1 MSAFSAWEADENGM
15 VRQVSV
21 WVPNWA
27 DGYGTISIETAP
39 TVNRRDWLYCFG
51 KLLGAAKAVQEC
63 VKGKRKIAAVGK
75 RPSPLYCLLTAQI
88 VCSRFVKAHH
98 QQLQATR
105 MSLPTPPEYSFLIGK
120 SYCEYAVDL
129 ISGWQN
135 LFNMFVQHDN
145 DSIKLEGKER
155 VAFEVRQIVSRWN
168 EVSMSPTS
176 WFSHNL
182 TVVVRFVEMEI
193 NHSRWMTDVELATEK
208 EKERLTLLR
217 QIMEQNPDWTAKGV
231 VQEFRRRQQQQGKKG
246 IKQDEGLRLVR
257 ELRTKKI

>member
-1 MSAFSAWEADENGM
+1 M
-15 VRQVSV
+15 VRRGAV

-51 KLLGAAKAVQEC
+51 KLLGAARAIQEC
-63 VKGKRKIAAVGK
+63 VKGKRKIAAVGN
-75 RPSPLYCLLTAQI
+75 RPSPLCCLLTAQI

-98 QQLQATR
+98 QQLRGTR

-145 DSIKLEGKER
+145 DSIKLEGQER

-176 WFSHNL
+176 WFSSNL
-182 TVVVRFVEMEI
+182 KIVVRFVEMEI
-193 NHSRWMTDVELATEK
+193 DHSKWMTDVQPRTEK
-208 EKERLTLLR
+208 ENEIRTLLR
-217 QIMEQNPDWTAKGV
+217 LIIEQNPDWTAKGV
-231 VQEFRRRQQQQGKKG
+231 LKEFRKRRKQQGKEG
-246 IKQDEGLRLVR
+246 IKETDGLRVVR
-257 ELRTKKI
+257 ELRRKKN

>member
-1 MSAFSAWEADENGM
+1 
-15 VRQVSV
+15 
-21 WVPNWA
+21 
-27 DGYGTISIETAP
+27 
-39 TVNRRDWLYCFG
+39 
-51 KLLGAAKAVQEC
+51 
-63 VKGKRKIAAVGK
+63 
-75 RPSPLYCLLTAQI
+75 
-88 VCSRFVKAHH
+88 
-98 QQLQATR
+98 

-135 LFNMFVQHDN
+135 YFNMFVQHDG
-145 DSIKLEGKER
+145 DSIKLEGKEH

-176 WFSHNL
+176 RFSHNL

-217 QIMEQNPDWTAKGV
+217 QIIKQNPDWTAKAV
-231 VQEFRRRQQQQGKKG
+231 LTEFRRIRKEQGKTG
-246 IKQDEGLRLVR
+246 IKQGEGLRLLR
-257 ELRTKKI
+257 ELERKKI